1 MRWGRAGARGQAQAL
16 DRIRQDALRA
26 GHVLNQ
32 LLALARASRAEL
44 DGATASVDL
53 AALARNAC
61 AEYAQAAWQRATSW
75 KSARQTRSWCEAI
88 RCCWI
93 CCCAT

>member
-1 MRWGRAGARGQAQAL
+1 MSAAAAGKPAIVVTAADLAPEAQAQAL

-44 DGATASVDL
+44 DGATGSVDL
-53 AALARNAC
+53 AALARSRTIQVAI
-61 AEYAQAAWQRATSW
+61 APVFLLAGLAIATA
-75 KSARQTRSWCEAI
+75 KGVTLP
-88 RCCWI
+88 
-93 CCCAT
+93 